1 MYTLTLTLT
10 AGLVEAI
17 FSIVDCVLFMIGCTI
32 KGALVFWFICFLL
45 WLVSILLTGAYKTIK
60 SLITTNK

>member
-17 FSIVDCVLFMIGCTI
+17 VSILDCVLFVTTCMI
-32 KGALVFWFICFLL
+32 KGAISLSVICFTL
-45 WLVSILLTGAYKTIK
+45 WIVGILLTVAYTTIK